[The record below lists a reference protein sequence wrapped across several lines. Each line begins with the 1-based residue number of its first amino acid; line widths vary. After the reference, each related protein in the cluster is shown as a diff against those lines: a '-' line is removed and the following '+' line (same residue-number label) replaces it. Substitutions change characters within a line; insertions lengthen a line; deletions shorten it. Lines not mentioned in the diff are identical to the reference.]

1 MSRSSPNPQVP
12 VRKLVLCFDGTGNT
26 FSGSSGDTNI
36 VKLYDKFDR
45 DDPRQ
50 FHYYQ
55 TGIGTY
61 DVNGGSVN
69 KGFLGSIRSAITR
82 TLDSGFGTSFD
93 HHVMAGYKFLMNHYN
108 HGDKIYMF
116 GFSRGAFTARF
127 LARMINGVGL
137 LSVGNDEMVPFAYAL
152 YQRYEQGHF
161 EVPSK
166 EEVIR
171 SLANAKDA
179 LASGIDTIN
188 SARAQLRNR
197 DSSLSTSSS
206 TTDLSEA
213 SAETDITVPAEAEAL
228 HYAPIPT
235 DAATQQVVNEMKAF
249 RNTFC
254 REVKVYFLGIF
265 DCVNSVSV
273 LGSPSE
279 PATVLG
285 TAEHVRHAVAVD
297 EFRVKFKPALL
308 HQDVKAYETASE
320 KIKEVWFPGNHGDV
334 GGGWPIA
341 PAPEGFWST
350 VKRWF
355 SGDVQKIGT
364 SADPGLDDFQMS
376 DIPLDWMIRE
386 LELVNAANPKEWAIS
401 FGARKDGFR
410 RMLRRKDKLKQAKEG
425 RIHNTMSFSG
435 GSNMLKA
442 ILWNVMARYELES
455 GKWVKRYFPLNAGD
469 PRDIPRDAIVH
480 QSLID
485 RISNA
490 ALAYRPQNNH
500 GGKSRPCLLD
510 KEGKNAAQFHQVYE
524 PGHRDELHRIW
535 TFA

>member
-1 MSRSSPNPQVP
+1 MPRSSSNPQVP

-36 VKLYDKFDR
+36 VKLYDKLDR

-69 KGFLGSIRSAITR
+69 KGFLGSIRSTITR

-137 LSVGNDEMVPFAYAL
+137 LSMGNEEMVPFAYAL

-166 EEVIR
+166 EELMKG
-171 SLANAKDA
+171 LANAKDA

-188 SARAQLRNR
+188 NARAQLRNR

-213 SAETDITVPAEAEAL
+213 SAETDITVPAEAEAPR
-228 HYAPIPT
+228 YTPIPT

-273 LGSPSE
+273 LGSPSK

-308 HQDVKAYETASE
+308 HQDIKAYETANE
-320 KIKEVWFPGNHGDV
+320 RVKEVWFPGNHGDV

-341 PAPEGFWST
+341 PAPEGFWSKL
-350 VKRWF
+350 KRWF
-355 SGDVQKIGT
+355 SGDVQQIGT

-401 FGARKDGFR
+401 FGARKDGFK
-410 RMLRRKDKLKQAKEG
+410 RMLRREDKLRQAKEG
-425 RIHNTMSFSG
+425 RIHNTMSFNG

-455 GKWVKRYFPLNAGD
+455 GKWVKRYFPLNAGS
-469 PRDIPRDAIVH
+469 PRDIPRDAMIH

-490 ALAYRPQNNH
+490 ALAYCPQNNH
-500 GGKSRPCLLD
+500 GGKSKPCLLD
-510 KEGKNAAQFHQVYE
+510 KDGKNVAQFHQVYE
-524 PGHRDELHRIW
+524 PRHKDELHQIW

>member
-1 MSRSSPNPQVP
+1 MSRPSSNTQVP

-36 VKLYDKFDR
+36 VKLYDKLDR
-45 DDPRQ
+45 DDPHQ

-69 KGFLGSIRSAITR
+69 KGFIGSIRSSITR

-137 LSVGNDEMVPFAYAL
+137 LSMGNDEMVPFAYAL

-161 EVPSK
+161 EMPSK
-166 EEVIR
+166 EDVIKG
-171 SLANAKDA
+171 LVNAKDA
-179 LASGIDTIN
+179 LATGVNTIN
-188 SARAQLRNR
+188 NAQAQLRNR
-197 DSSLSTSSS
+197 NSSLSPSSS
-206 TTDLSEA
+206 ITDLSEA
-213 SAETDITVPAEAEAL
+213 SAETDITVPAEADTL
-228 HYAPIPT
+228 NYAPIPT
-235 DAATQQVVNEMKAF
+235 DDSTQQVVNEMKAF

-273 LGSPSE
+273 LGNPSK
-279 PATVLG
+279 PPTVLG

-308 HQDVKAYETASE
+308 HQDVKAYETANE

-334 GGGWPIA
+334 GGGWPVT
-341 PAPEGFWST
+341 PAPEGLWST

-355 SGDVQKIGT
+355 TGDVQKIGT
-364 SADPGLDDFQMS
+364 SADPGHDEFQMS

-401 FGARKDGFR
+401 FSQRKDGFR
-410 RMLRRKDKLKQAKEG
+410 RVLRKKDKLKQAKEG

-435 GSNMLKA
+435 GSTMLKA

-455 GKWVKRYFPLNAGD
+455 GKWVKRYFPLNAGS
-469 PRDIPRDAIVH
+469 PRDIPRDALVH

-490 ALAYRPQNNH
+490 ALAYRPLNNH
-500 GGKSRPCLLD
+500 GGTTKPCLLD
-510 KEGKNAAQFHQVYE
+510 KECKSVAKFNQVYE

-535 TFA
+535 TFD